1 MTQSKSNVSQIA
13 WYISSHLGTMRGT
26 LGSVRAAH
34 PGCTWW
40 WRSGSYGEQ
49 VCSPCIARTQAGP
62 RPTQMGPTRATR
74 PLPTYFQLLGM
85 GCTRPEY
92 GDHLRTSPSV
102 FFLMYLG
109 PLSTKTAKKS
119 DPIKKMIL
127 PGCFSVV
134 RGQFWLKIDEIFNFT

>member
-34 PGCTWW
+34 PGCTCW

-62 RPTQMGPTRATR
+62 SPTQMGPTRATR

-92 GDHLRTSPSV
+92 GDHLRTSPSI

-109 PLSTKTAKKS
+109 PLSTKTAKNL
-119 DPIKKMIL
+119 IRLKKRYF
-127 PGCFSVV
+127 PAVFRSFG
-134 RGQFWLKIDEIFNFT
+134 GNFG